1 MNEPDVPEYDL
12 EKDLRATD
20 WIVEKVR
27 KSEIYAQNLYA
38 ALCNNQFMKNEAW
51 PILADKKWS
60 CSWRYAGGIIADIT
74 EQGSYMD
81 WYCSGISA
89 LENFNETNPGFVPE
103 SKVTEEIESDLMS
116 INWKVLPYTEEE

>member
-1 MNEPDVPEYDL
+1 MNETDVPEYDL

-38 ALCNNQFMKNEAW
+38 ALCNNQFMKNEVW
-51 PILADKKWS
+51 PVLADKKWS

-81 WYCSGISA
+81 WYCSGIAA

-116 INWKVLPYTEEE
+116 INWKVLPYTEKE